1 MPFSTGTITNTRA
14 TGTASST
21 IVLSTRNL
29 NTSAASTITVQIFA
43 TVNSTTFYTAYV
55 DSFVIAANSY
65 NIRTY
70 VIGGNV
76 AYEVQ
81 VNSSASQVLFSVFG
95 IDEFGNMVPNQG
107 RTQPELSFIAALSP
121 II

>member
-21 IVLSTRNL
+21 LVISTRNL
-29 NTSAASTITVQIFA
+29 NIAAASTISIQIFA
-43 TVNSTTFYTAYV
+43 SVDSNTFYTAYV
-55 DSFVIAANSY
+55 DSFVLAANSY
-65 NIRTY
+65 NVRTY

-107 RTQPELSFIAALSP
+107 RTQAELSFIAQLSP